1 MSLSSFAVAFYVVDI
16 KTPDLNL
23 GVGCTETPISEAIS
37 IGIFLFFH
45 ILLER
50 DWALCISNLV
60 KIDAFEGYFFG
71 QNLCTVNVQ

>member
-1 MSLSSFAVAFYVVDI
+1 MSLSSLEVSFFVVDI
-16 KTPDLNL
+16 KTPDVNS
-23 GVGCTETPISEAIS
+23 GVGCTKTSISEAIS

-60 KIDAFEGYFFG
+60 KIDAFEGYFSG